1 MLYFITHAPNCSID
15 LSRRIFL
22 PSMQLEATSNSH
34 NIFKKGKVSN
44 RELRFIA
51 MKETSGF
58 LELKRSCLGSGG
70 GFVKRCSRRDW
81 ESCGSDIAL
90 ETEILE
96 FMKNS
101 ENPLMFPSKKQLIDA
116 GRMDLVEAILKEGGW
131 LALGWDFDDNGDDAD
146 VVDCYNSLTDNKECS
161 AAGIQDKSLERNKEQ
176 SSQVSCSSSSISLES
191 ATEDDAGIGGILY
204 RLEKERNMNLGF
216 ALKEIESTTR
226 VQSSEINHDWL
237 PKTTKN
243 GTVAGLNVDNIPGLL
258 KPNSGVINDLG
269 GELDHS
275 RSFSNIDGSGNSLNP
290 DTWRIWSIKRA
301 GFSDMQFEA
310 EEHSSNRTHTG
321 SEENV
326 LGYEIL
332 ETREGS
338 SETVSRS
345 KENCSDGGIDHNQ
358 VRSRLRDLELELFSV
373 LQALKSNTGE
383 SVSQKVKRLEDN
395 VELNFSCLLLL
406 HIEKPIQADPVHEF
420 VLCLFAPYLVSN
432 AMHLPHA
439 FDDIEE
445 EIRFDRPCSFFR
457 TLSKTYLELLQI
469 MFYSPHQDNR
479 SSSGDLLKL
488 SDSWEF
494 QENDIMNAQDKLR
507 SIRAKLAVL
516 EGKMALAIIDA
527 QKFVEEKQ
535 RRIDDASRALQLLRA
550 ACIVWPSSASE
561 VFLSGS
567 FDGWATQRR
576 MEKSSVGIFSLYL
589 KLYPGRYEIK
599 FVVDGEWK
607 IDPLRPIVNNNGYE
621 NNLLLIK

>member
-1 MLYFITHAPNCSID
+1 MLYSITHAPNWSVD
-15 LSRRIFL
+15 LSPRIFL

-34 NIFKKGKVSN
+34 NIFRKGKVSN
-44 RELRFIA
+44 QELRFLA
-51 MKETSGF
+51 VKETSGF
-58 LELKRSCLGSGG
+58 LELKRSWWGSGG
-70 GFVKRCSRRDW
+70 GFVRRCNRRDW

-116 GRMDLVEAILKEGGW
+116 GRMDLVDAILKEGGW
-131 LALGWDFDDNGDDAD
+131 LALGWDFDDNAD
-146 VVDCYNSLTDNKECS
+146 VEDCYSSLTDNKECS
-161 AAGIQDKSLERNKEQ
+161 TAEIP
-176 SSQVSCSSSSISLES
+176 SSQVSCSSSSISLET

-226 VQSSEINHDWL
+226 VQSSDINHDWL

-258 KPNSGVINDLG
+258 NPNSGVINDLE

-275 RSFSNIDGSGNSLNP
+275 RSFSNTDGSGNSLNP

-301 GFSDMQFEA
+301 GFSDMQFE
-310 EEHSSNRTHTG
+310 G
-321 SEENV
+321 SEEND
-326 LGYEIL
+326 LGDEIL
-332 ETREGS
+332 ETKEGS

-345 KENCSDGGIDHNQ
+345 PENCSDGGINQNQ
-358 VRSRLRDLELELFSV
+358 VRSRIRDLELELSSV

-383 SVSQKVKRLEDN
+383 SLSQKVDN
-395 VELNFSCLLLL
+395 G
-406 HIEKPIQADPVHEF
+406 
-420 VLCLFAPYLVSN
+420 
-432 AMHLPHA
+432 
-439 FDDIEE
+439 
-445 EIRFDRPCSFFR
+445 
-457 TLSKTYLELLQI
+457 
-469 MFYSPHQDNR
+469 
-479 SSSGDLLKL
+479 SSSGDFLKL

-494 QENDIMNAQDKLR
+494 QENEIMNAQDKLR

-535 RRIDDASRALQLLRA
+535 KRIDDASRALQLLRA

-607 IDPLRPIVNNNGYE
+607 IDPLRPIVNSNGYE
-621 NNLLLIK
+621 NNLLIIK

>member
-1 MLYFITHAPNCSID
+1 MLHSITHAPNCSVD
-15 LSRRIFL
+15 LSPRIFL

-34 NIFKKGKVSN
+34 NLLIKGKVSN
-44 RELRFIA
+44 QELRFLA
-51 MKETSGF
+51 VKETSGF
-58 LELKRSCLGSGG
+58 LELKRSWWGSGG
-70 GFVKRCSRRDW
+70 GFVRRCNRRDW

-116 GRMDLVEAILKEGGW
+116 GRMDLVDAILKEGGW
-131 LALGWDFDDNGDDAD
+131 LALGWDFDDNAD
-146 VVDCYNSLTDNKECS
+146 VVDCYSSLTDNKECS
-161 AAGIQDKSLERNKEQ
+161 TAEIQDKALECNKGQ
-176 SSQVSCSSSSISLES
+176 SSQVSCSSSSTSLET
-191 ATEDDAGIGGILY
+191 ATEDDAGIGGIVY

-226 VQSSEINHDWL
+226 VQSSDINHDWL

-258 KPNSGVINDLG
+258 NPNSGVINDLE

-275 RSFSNIDGSGNSLNP
+275 RSFSNTDGSGNSLNP

-310 EEHSSNRTHTG
+310 EELSSNRTRTG

-326 LGYEIL
+326 LGDEIL
-332 ETREGS
+332 ETKEGS

-345 KENCSDGGIDHNQ
+345 QENCSDGGINQNQ
-358 VRSRLRDLELELFSV
+358 VRSLRDLELELSSV

-383 SVSQKVKRLEDN
+383 SLSQKVDN
-395 VELNFSCLLLL
+395 G
-406 HIEKPIQADPVHEF
+406 
-420 VLCLFAPYLVSN
+420 
-432 AMHLPHA
+432 
-439 FDDIEE
+439 
-445 EIRFDRPCSFFR
+445 
-457 TLSKTYLELLQI
+457 
-469 MFYSPHQDNR
+469 
-479 SSSGDLLKL
+479 SSSGDFLKL

-494 QENDIMNAQDKLR
+494 QENEIMNAQDKLR

-535 RRIDDASRALQLLRA
+535 KRIDDASRALQLLRA
-550 ACIVWPSSASE
+550 ACIVWPSSALE

-621 NNLLLIK
+621 NNLLIIK

>member
-1 MLYFITHAPNCSID
+1 MLYLITHAPNCSID

-51 MKETSGF
+51 VKETSGF

-275 RSFSNIDGSGNSLNP
+275 RSFSNIDGSRNSLNP

-345 KENCSDGGIDHNQ
+345 KENGSDGGIDHNQ

-383 SVSQKVKRLEDN
+383 SVSQKV
-395 VELNFSCLLLL
+395 
-406 HIEKPIQADPVHEF
+406 
-420 VLCLFAPYLVSN
+420 
-432 AMHLPHA
+432 
-439 FDDIEE
+439 
-445 EIRFDRPCSFFR
+445 
-457 TLSKTYLELLQI
+457 
-469 MFYSPHQDNR
+469 DNR

-494 QENDIMNAQDKLR
+494 QENEIMNAQDKLR

>member
-1 MLYFITHAPNCSID
+1 MLHSITHAPNYSVD
-15 LSRRIFL
+15 LIPRVFL

-34 NIFKKGKVSN
+34 NLLRKGKVSN
-44 RELRFIA
+44 QELRFLA
-51 MKETSGF
+51 VKETSGF
-58 LELKRSCLGSGG
+58 LELKRSWWGSGG
-70 GFVKRCSRRDW
+70 GFVRRCNRRDW

-116 GRMDLVEAILKEGGW
+116 GRMDLVDAILKEGGW
-131 LALGWDFDDNGDDAD
+131 LALGWDFDDNADDAD
-146 VVDCYNSLTDNKECS
+146 VVDCYSSLTDNKECS
-161 AAGIQDKSLERNKEQ
+161 TAEIQDKALEYNKGQ
-176 SSQVSCSSSSISLES
+176 SSQVSCSSSSISLET

-226 VQSSEINHDWL
+226 VQSSDINHDWL

-243 GTVAGLNVDNIPGLL
+243 ETVAGLNANNIPGLL
-258 KPNSGVINDLG
+258 NPNSGVINDLG

-275 RSFSNIDGSGNSLNP
+275 TSFSNTDGSGNSLNP

-301 GFSDMQFEA
+301 GFSDMQFE
-310 EEHSSNRTHTG
+310 G

-326 LGYEIL
+326 LGDEIL
-332 ETREGS
+332 DTKEGS

-345 KENCSDGGIDHNQ
+345 QENCSDGGINQNQ
-358 VRSRLRDLELELFSV
+358 VRSRLRDLELELSSV
-373 LQALKSNTGE
+373 LQALKSNTSE
-383 SVSQKVKRLEDN
+383 TVSQKVDN
-395 VELNFSCLLLL
+395 G
-406 HIEKPIQADPVHEF
+406 
-420 VLCLFAPYLVSN
+420 
-432 AMHLPHA
+432 
-439 FDDIEE
+439 
-445 EIRFDRPCSFFR
+445 
-457 TLSKTYLELLQI
+457 
-469 MFYSPHQDNR
+469 

-494 QENDIMNAQDKLR
+494 QENEIMNAQDKLR

-516 EGKMALAIIDA
+516 EGKMALAISDA
-527 QKFVEEKQ
+527 QKFVEEKLK
-535 RRIDDASRALQLLRA
+535 RIDDASRALQLLRA

-561 VFLSGS
+561 VLLSGS

-576 MEKSSVGIFSLYL
+576 MQKSSVGIFSLYL

-621 NNLLLIK
+621 NNLLIIK

>member
-1 MLYFITHAPNCSID
+1 MLYSITHAPNWSVD
-15 LSRRIFL
+15 LSPRIFL

-34 NIFKKGKVSN
+34 NLFRKGKVSN
-44 RELRFIA
+44 QELRFLA
-51 MKETSGF
+51 VKETSGF
-58 LELKRSCLGSGG
+58 LELKRSSGG
-70 GFVKRCSRRDW
+70 GFVRRCNRRDW

-116 GRMDLVEAILKEGGW
+116 GRMDLVDAILREGGW
-131 LALGWDFDDNGDDAD
+131 LALGWDFDDNAD
-146 VVDCYNSLTDNKECS
+146 VEDCYSSLKDNKECS
-161 AAGIQDKSLERNKEQ
+161 TAEIP
-176 SSQVSCSSSSISLES
+176 SSQVSCSSSSISLET

-226 VQSSEINHDWL
+226 VQSSDINHDWL

-258 KPNSGVINDLG
+258 NPNSGVINDLE

-275 RSFSNIDGSGNSLNP
+275 RSFSNTDGSGNSLNP

-310 EEHSSNRTHTG
+310 EELSSNRTRTG
-321 SEENV
+321 SEEND
-326 LGYEIL
+326 LGDEIL
-332 ETREGS
+332 ETKEGS

-345 KENCSDGGIDHNQ
+345 QENCSDGGINQNQ
-358 VRSRLRDLELELFSV
+358 VRSRIRDLELELSSV

-383 SVSQKVKRLEDN
+383 SLSQKGDN
-395 VELNFSCLLLL
+395 G
-406 HIEKPIQADPVHEF
+406 
-420 VLCLFAPYLVSN
+420 
-432 AMHLPHA
+432 
-439 FDDIEE
+439 
-445 EIRFDRPCSFFR
+445 
-457 TLSKTYLELLQI
+457 
-469 MFYSPHQDNR
+469 
-479 SSSGDLLKL
+479 SSSGDFLKL

-494 QENDIMNAQDKLR
+494 QENEIMNAQDKLR

-535 RRIDDASRALQLLRA
+535 KRIDDASRALQLLRA

-607 IDPLRPIVNNNGYE
+607 IDPLRPIVNSNGYE
-621 NNLLLIK
+621 NNLLIIK